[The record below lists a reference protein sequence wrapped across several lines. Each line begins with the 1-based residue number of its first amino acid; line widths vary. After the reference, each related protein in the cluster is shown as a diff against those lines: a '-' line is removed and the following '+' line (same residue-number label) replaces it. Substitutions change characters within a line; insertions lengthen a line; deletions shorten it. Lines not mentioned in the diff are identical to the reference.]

1 MRDERKKKRRQ
12 AMMLNEHILIIDVD
26 PKQME
31 LIRKGKLALE
41 KVKYTSKL
49 TVLLSV
55 IYVKIT
61 PP

>member
-49 TVLLSV
+49 T
-55 IYVKIT
+55 IYRVKR
-61 PP
+61 